1 MGSVGDTGSTY
12 AEFRLRI
19 ERVSKRRVYRI
30 EASGPSGQAESTF
43 KLPFSDLEL
52 ENFVLKVRGTRQGVR
67 SLESPEMDLAKTFG
81 TKLFDALFDANIR
94 SLYRSSTVEANNAG
108 QGLRITLALSSAPEL
123 LRVPWE
129 YLYDKPL
136 FPSTDRRTP
145 IIRYL
150 DLPKPIKPF
159 KIQLPLR
166 ILAIVSAPTDVPAI
180 DGAQER
186 TKLEAALAPLLANGS
201 VEIDWLEDANL
212 SALYKLLSRRDRAKY
227 HILHFIGHGGYA
239 NEANEGV
246 LLFEGKDGR
255 RQNETGDKLGAILH
269 GEDSLRLAVLNSCE
283 GARASLNDPFSSVAT
298 SLIEYE
304 IPAVI
309 GMQFEI
315 TDRAAILFSGEF
327 YAALADGRA
336 VDEALSQAR
345 MAIFAD
351 NNDIEWGTPVL
362 FMRVTDGRLFDVQAP
377 VAGSDTD
384 LEAKAEAERKRLEQ
398 EAAIAAAAAAAQ
410 KRLEEEAA
418 AKAEADADEAERQR
432 LEQEAAAAT
441 EAAAAGG
448 RSRATAA
455 RTGSAATAAAEA
467 ERLRLEQEA
476 ATAAAAEAE
485 RLRLEQEAATAAAA
499 EAERQRLE
507 QEAATAAAAEAE
519 RLRLQ
524 QDAAAVEQQRLAQEA
539 AAAAAAAEQQRLAQ
553 EAAAAAH
560 AEQQRL
566 AQEAAAAAEQ
576 QRLAQEAA
584 AAAAAEQQ
592 RLAGMTHA
600 ERAKYA
606 EEERKWKEAEAAV
619 LAQQA
624 KAAKPGVGKIAVIA
638 GGIGAA
644 IFAVILAI
652 IPSLNTSISVTADPG
667 GAPDV
672 VRVTGNGFQ
681 AGETVNLEIAT
692 ILVQTA
698 VAAEDGSIDQTAGI
712 PPGETSPILVTAT
725 GQTSS
730 RLAFATFEFGA
741 PASATVPPSDGQP
754 TPTDGQPTPSEATV
768 TPQPVL
774 DAKIVFYSNFD
785 PSSNETDTEIYLLD
799 PANWEVSIPLTD
811 NSAEDTFP
819 TWSPDHTQ
827 IAFTRAPEEGAS
839 RDLWIMDA
847 DGGNQRPL
855 VEDAADQWFP
865 AWAPD
870 GTIAYVQGSQI
881 WMVKEGES
889 PKLLAQPPEGTSFR
903 SPAWASD
910 GSVLAVWGDADE
922 PGNYDLYLIVDQAG
936 NWLRLTTNFE
946 VDRNPTWSPDGT
958 TIAFVRDVDGS
969 LDTRL
974 DNDIYL
980 LDVASLTVTRRLTN
994 NDDAQDG
1001 NPVWSPQGDRIVYY
1015 RGADRN
1021 TTSGSS
1027 TPTGRVA
1034 TTS

>member
-1 MGSVGDTGSTY
+1 MGSGGDAGSTY

-19 ERVSKRRVYRI
+19 ERVSKRVYRI

-81 TKLFDALFDANIR
+81 TKLFDALFDADIR

-166 ILAIVSAPTDVPAI
+166 ILAIVSAPSDVPAI

-186 TKLEAALAPLLANGS
+186 AKLESALAPLLANGS

-212 SALYKLLSRRDRAKY
+212 SALYKLLSKRDRADY

-377 VAGSDTD
+377 AAETATD
-384 LEAKAEAERKRLEQ
+384 LEAKADAERKRIEH
-398 EAAIAAAAAAAQ
+398 EAAVAAEAEAAQ
-410 KRLEEEAA
+410 KRFEAEAA
-418 AKAEADADEAERQR
+418 AKAAAD
-432 LEQEAAAAT
+432 
-441 EAAAAGG
+441 
-448 RSRATAA
+448 
-455 RTGSAATAAAEA
+455 
-467 ERLRLEQEA
+467 
-476 ATAAAAEAE
+476 
-485 RLRLEQEAATAAAA
+485 AAA

-507 QEAATAAAAEAE
+507 QEAAASAEKQRLEQESAAAAEKQRLEQEAAMAAAAQQRLEQEAAAAAEAE
-519 RLRLQ
+519 R
-524 QDAAAVEQQRLAQEA
+524 QRLAHE
-539 AAAAAAAEQQRLAQ
+539 AAAAEQQRLAQ
-553 EAAAAAH
+553 EATAP

-566 AQEAAAAAEQ
+566 AQEAAAAAE
-576 QRLAQEAA
+576 
-584 AAAAAEQQ
+584 AERQ
-592 RLAGMTHA
+592 RLAGMPGA
-600 ERAKYA
+600 ERS
-606 EEERKWKEAEAAV
+606 KWKEAETAMQ
-619 LAQQA
+619 AQQA
-624 KAAKPGVGKIAVIA
+624 KAAKPGRARIAVI
-638 GGIGAA
+638 GGVVVAA
-644 IFAVILAI
+644 VVAVILALL
-652 IPSLNTSISVTADPG
+652 PNVGTTISVSADPG
-667 GAPDV
+667 GAPGV
-672 VRVTGNGFQ
+672 VRVTGDGFQ

-692 ILVQTA
+692 ILVETA
-698 VAAEDGSIDQTAGI
+698 VAAEDGRIDQTARI
-712 PPGETSPILVTAT
+712 PPGETSPVLVTAI
-725 GQTSS
+725 GQSS
-730 RLAFATFEFGA
+730 QHVAFAAFDFA
-741 PASATVPPSDGQP
+741 AAATESVQ
-754 TPTDGQPTPSEATV
+754 PTDGQATPSDATV
-768 TPQPVL
+768 TLPPVIES
-774 DAKIVFYSNFD
+774 KIVFYSNFD
-785 PSSNETDTEIYLLD
+785 ASSDQTDTEIYLLD
-799 PANWEVSIPLTD
+799 PDGWEVSIPLTD
-811 NSAEDTFP
+811 NSDEDTFP

-827 IAFTRAPEEGAS
+827 IAFARAPRGGAS

-855 VEDAADQWFP
+855 IEDSADQWFP

-870 GTIAYVQGSQI
+870 GTIAYVQGSEI
-881 WMVKEGES
+881 WTVRAGES
-889 PKLLAQPPEGTSFR
+889 PRLLAAPPAGTSFR
-903 SPAWASD
+903 SPAWSAD
-910 GSVLAVWGDADE
+910 GSVLAVWGDAE
-922 PGNYDLYLIVDQAG
+922 EAGNYDLYVIVDQAG
-936 NWLRLTTNFE
+936 NWLRLTTDPE
-946 VDRNPTWSPDGT
+946 VDRNATWSPDGST
-958 TIAFVRDVDGS
+958 LAFVRDVDGS
-969 LDTRL
+969 LETRK

-980 LDVASLTVTRRLTN
+980 LDVATRTVTMRLTN
-994 NDDAQDG
+994 DNDAQDG

-1015 RGADRN
+1015 RS
-1021 TTSGSS
+1021 SGSGYHLRIIDPDGS
-1027 TPTGRVA
+1027 DSDDLMEGRPGLNLDPNWR
-1034 TTS
+1034 